1 MPSQEEQYA
10 PDISDLF
17 TALSAEGSWY
27 RIIGGYAFGFRA
39 RWRTTNDIDV
49 RVDPTKEKAERA
61 SAALRSFGAP
71 PGHCRPAYF
80 QERGTVPQI
89 GVAPNRIDLLTDEGG
104 LAFEE
109 AWRERVAD
117 QCGGGAIRCIG
128 REHLAQTKRAAGRKR
143 DLTDLAVLE
152 RRPLRAAKRSNPRK
166 KGKP

>member
-1 MPSQEEQYA
+1 MPSQEEQYT
-10 PDISDLF
+10 PDIRDLLAAF
-17 TALSAEGSWY
+17 NAEGVRC

-49 RVDPTKEKAERA
+49 WVDPTKEKAEPA
-61 SAALRSFGAP
+61 SAALRSFGPP
-71 PGHCRPAYF
+71 PGRCRPAYF
-80 QERGTVPQI
+80 QERGTVLQI

-117 QCGGGAIRCIG
+117 QCGGGAVHHIG
-128 REHLAQTKRAAGRKR
+128 RERLAHTKRAAGRKL
-143 DLTDLAVLE
+143 DLADLAVLE
-152 RRPLRAAKRSNPRK
+152 RRPLRAAKRSNPRE